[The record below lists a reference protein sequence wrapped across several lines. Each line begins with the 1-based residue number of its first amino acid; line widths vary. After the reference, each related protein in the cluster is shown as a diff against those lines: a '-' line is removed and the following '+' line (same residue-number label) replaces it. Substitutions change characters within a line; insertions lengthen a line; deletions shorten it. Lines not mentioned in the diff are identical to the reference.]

1 MEVIMRLRN
10 FALLGAV
17 LLVFVA
23 FTANSAI
30 AQEEGWPIL
39 GTVVQVGSVDGDTYI
54 LILDPAGNLWP
65 GLATISA
72 EQEILAVALNAFSID
87 AQVQGIY
94 NPLDLEWTSFIM
106 LK

>member
-1 MEVIMRLRN
+1 
-10 FALLGAV
+10 LGAV

-30 AQEEGWPIL
+30 AQDADGWPIL
-39 GTVVQVGSVDGDTYI
+39 GTVVQVGSVDGDTYVQI
-54 LILDPAGNLWP
+54 IDPAGNLWP
-65 GLATISA
+65 GLATVNA
-72 EQEILAVALNAFSID
+72 EQEILAVAVEAFNTS

-94 NPLDLEWTSFIM
+94 NPEDFEWTSFIL